1 MEFGRIESGLAWRDF
16 VVLRLLRRW
25 VASRTLAEKAL
36 PSLIELAGELGE
48 PPEAAISLHSLFQ
61 LTEGCLGRPLRAE
74 CCCSRSLAPDES
86 AILALLAAA
95 PAAGT
100 PVGSPGIPHGLTGA
114 LCWAVKSARVAL
126 GISARPPQAALD
138 RCPFE
143 HGSAALA

>member
-1 MEFGRIESGLAWRDF
+1 MEFGRIESGLAWGDF

-74 CCCSRSLAPDES
+74 CCCSRSLAPDER

-95 PAAGT
+95 PSAGT
-100 PVGSPGIPHGLTGA
+100 ATGSPDIPHGLTGA
-114 LCWAVKSARVAL
+114 LCWAVNSARIAL
-126 GISARPPQAALD
+126 GIPSLPPRTVLNS
-138 RCPFE
+138 CPFE
-143 HGSAALA
+143 HPSAASA